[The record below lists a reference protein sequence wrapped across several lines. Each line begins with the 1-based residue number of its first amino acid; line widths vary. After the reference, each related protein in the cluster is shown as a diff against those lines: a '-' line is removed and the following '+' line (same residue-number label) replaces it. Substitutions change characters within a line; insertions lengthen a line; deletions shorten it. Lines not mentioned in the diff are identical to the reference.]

1 MQHSDMGSTMQKEKP
16 DWRREFKIWS
26 RDQRG
31 ASWKLLTVK
40 TEDVGQPCFSSSLIQ
55 FSSVT
60 QSCPTFCDPMDCNMP
75 GLPVHHQ
82 LQEFIKTHVH

>member
-1 MQHSDMGSTMQKEKP
+1 MQYSDIGSTMQKEKP

-40 TEDVGQPCFSSSLIQ
+40 TEDVGQPFFSSSLIQ

-60 QSCPTFCDPMDCNMP
+60 QSCPTFCDPMD
-75 GLPVHHQ
+75 
-82 LQEFIKTHVH
+82 